1 MFFYAEMFFT
11 ENLIAATPE
20 RLKQLSARDNFEIE
34 SSKVLHTKLAA
45 LRIEYKELR
54 TCLTIRRETLEQ
66 RPVRAWRMKMLQ
78 GLVSVC
84 ASESDTLLP
93 LADQSM
99 LLKSWL
105 HKLPG
110 SCRWGANELRLSA
123 CKYAADCFLFKHM
136 TMHILKSISLASQ
149 RVSQASSWFID
160 ANTISLCLQA
170 LYTVCI
176 QCKKYLKRTL
186 YFPFF
191 LTHNCIWYSFSAHLG
206 LQMYTNVYV
215 WQLSAVHS
223 GIRS

>member
-1 MFFYAEMFFT
+1 M
-11 ENLIAATPE
+11 
-20 RLKQLSARDNFEIE
+20 
-34 SSKVLHTKLAA
+34 LHTKLHAA
-45 LRIEYKELR
+45 LTEHKEPR
-54 TCLTIRRETLEQ
+54 TYLTIRRETLEQ
-66 RPVRAWRMKMLQ
+66 RPVRAWRMKMIQ
-78 GLVSVC
+78 GWVSVC
-84 ASESDTLLP
+84 ASESGTLLP

-105 HKLPG
+105 HKLPA

-136 TMHILKSISLASQ
+136 TMHIWKSISLASQ
-149 RVSQASSWFID
+149 RVSQASCWFID

-176 QCKKYLKRTL
+176 QCKNYLRRTL
-186 YFPFF
+186 YFLFF

-215 WQLSAVHS
+215 WQLSAAHS
-223 GIRS
+223 GIRL